1 MTSYDFSATARA
13 DIADAVEYLE
23 LQENGLSFRFLDE
36 MQELRASVQRHPPLD
51 NYYRDDIRWRR
62 LPNFRYKMIFYY
74 EPDGDYVMFVG
85 VLHERAGPQ
94 AWEDRASL
102 S

>member
-1 MTSYDFSATARA
+1 
-13 DIADAVEYLE
+13 
-23 LQENGLSFRFLDE
+23 
-36 MQELRASVQRHPPLD
+36 
-51 NYYRDDIRWRR
+51 
-62 LPNFRYKMIFYY
+62 MIFYY